1 MFADH
6 STNHEV
12 LLTCRQIQ
20 ERTGLSRSTIL
31 RKVRDGT
38 FPAPVK
44 TGKRAVRWRESDVSV
59 WIDSCPPSNGE
70 AAKGKEG

>member
-1 MFADH
+1 MFTDH
-6 STNHEV
+6 STNRF
-12 LLTCRQIQ
+12 LLTYREVEQL
-20 ERTGLSRSTIL
+20 TGLSHSTIF

-44 TGKRAVRWRESDVSV
+44 VGKRALRWRESDVRA

>member
-1 MFADH
+1 MF
-6 STNHEV
+6 TEV

-20 ERTGLSRSTIL
+20 ERTGLSRSTIF

-44 TGKRAVRWRESDVSV
+44 AGKRALRWRESDIRV
-59 WIDSCPPSNGE
+59 WIDSRPQSNGE
-70 AAKGKEG
+70 TATE

>member
-1 MFADH
+1 M
-6 STNHEV
+6 STEV
-12 LLTCRQIQ
+12 LLTCREVEQ
-20 ERTGLSRSTIL
+20 RTGLSRSTIS

-44 TGKRAVRWRESDVSV
+44 AGKRALRWRESDIRV

-70 AAKGKEG
+70 TATE

>member
-1 MFADH
+1 MATDG
-6 STNHEV
+6 
-12 LLTCRQIQ
+12 LLTCRDVEQLT
-20 ERTGLSRSTIL
+20 RLSRSTIL

-44 TGKRAVRWRESDVSV
+44 AGKRALRWRESHIRA
-59 WIDSCPPSNGE
+59 WIDLCPPSNGE

>member
-1 MFADH
+1 M
-6 STNHEV
+6 STEV
-12 LLTCRQIQ
+12 LLTCREIEQ
-20 ERTGLSRSTIL
+20 RTGLSRSTIF

-44 TGKRAVRWRESDVSV
+44 IGKRALRWLESGIRV

-70 AAKGKEG
+70 TATE